1 MQPSAMGYQ
10 VRLFNMKKPWI
21 RDTTFPDCVPAKGRE
36 IAGYAARYFD
46 PFSMENMVKNI
57 REFLLGPA
65 HIDLVAAGKER
76 ADKLRWKET
85 ARRTIE
91 FYRKVLFQSRQPL
104 LQGEYTSR
112 KSADQLAST
121 L

>member
-1 MQPSAMGYQ
+1 MGYQ

-21 RDTTFPDCVPAKGRE
+21 RDTTFLDCVPAKGRE

-57 REFLLGPA
+57 REFLLKPA

-76 ADKLRWKET
+76 ADQFRWKET
-85 ARRTIE
+85 ARRTIKL
-91 FYRKVLFQSRQPL
+91 YQKVLLDRRWPSM
-104 LQGEYTSR
+104 QGEPFVQY
-112 KSADQLAST
+112 AG
-121 L
+121 